1 MAHIKNIGLEN
12 FRVFKNKVEIDL
24 HPITILTGANNSGKS
39 SILKS
44 LLLLSDNAKR
54 TNFLE
59 LDFSG
64 DKHNL
69 DAFKFTK
76 NNSSENDCIAI
87 NFQIV
92 QFGGEISEVVQGET
106 YGADKYFIDF
116 EIPFPGKLDV
126 SLKYKQNDERGKL
139 VEFELQT
146 ENIRLFH
153 VKYDIKNGH
162 SVFINMDWLLKQ
174 ELDTDE
180 KLFVDEDKVKQ
191 ILHELN
197 STEIESTI
205 NLLETE
211 ISKYQSYSIFD
222 EKNWYKYQKGEA
234 IFLEYLNDTIGK
246 PENNDNSK
254 IIDDD
259 FFDEIH
265 ERTNKKQSLFNISN
279 FEKWWNDNYEKLDD
293 KLKTETKF
301 GTSNFFSIMN
311 FEDADYHE
319 IISCYLSA
327 NSFNKLNRQKE
338 QVKKIFTGK
347 IPDKIIEKFE
357 SICIADISKY
367 ITDYNYFVYFE
378 KFIRYVYKHITKTID
393 ILFIESFRA
402 NTKRIYSNQSQ
413 GTDFN
418 QLLLDVHKTK
428 FDKEIEEFIKNW
440 LVEFG
445 IGEDIKFERIKGV
458 ATEVKI
464 LRKGNYIDLADL
476 GFGTTQLIPIILN
489 IALKVQ
495 QSLVWNNAEK
505 EIERFIDKNR
515 YELVENGKIRIKN
528 FKNDYDE
535 IVTDDERYN
544 DKYFLK
550 NELFDYIT
558 ILIEEPETNLHPSF
572 QSKLADLLIDASK
585 KFNIQFIIETHSEYL
600 IRKIQFLTAKKVI
613 KPADT
618 QIYYFYEPDKIPDN
632 EQQVKKIEI
641 NEAGN
646 LSDDFGRGFFDEA
659 DNIAINIFN
668 MTKNQKN

>member
-24 HPITILTGANNSGKS
+24 HPITILTGTNNSGKS

-44 LLLLSDNAKR
+44 LLLLADNAKR

-69 DAFKFTK
+69 DAFKFSK
-76 NNSSENDCIAI
+76 NNSSEKDLIAI

-92 QFGGEISEVVQGET
+92 QFDGEMSEAIKGET
-106 YGADKYFIDF
+106 YGRDKYFIDF

-126 SLKYKQNDERGKL
+126 GLKYKQNDERGKL
-139 VEFELQT
+139 IGFELQT
-146 ENIRLFH
+146 ENTKIFQ

-174 ELDTDE
+174 ELGEDE
-180 KLFVDEDKVKQ
+180 KLFVDEEKVKQ
-191 ILHELN
+191 ILKGVDDDE
-197 STEIESTI
+197 TENII

-211 ISKYQSYSIFD
+211 ISNYLSYSVFNEND
-222 EKNWYKYQKGEA
+222 WYKYQKGEA
-234 IFLEYLNDTIGK
+234 IFVDEIIH
-246 PENNDNSK
+246 NNDNPINSDK
-254 IIDDD
+254 YK
-259 FFDEIH
+259 
-265 ERTNKKQSLFNISN
+265 NLNLNNFNN
-279 FEKWWNDNYEKLDD
+279 WWNDNYEKLVD
-293 KLKTETKF
+293 KLKTETRF
-301 GTSNFFSIMN
+301 GKSNFFSVMN

-319 IISCYLSA
+319 IISCYLAA
-327 NSFNKLNRQKE
+327 NTFNKLNRQKE
-338 QVKKIFTGK
+338 QVTKLLTGK
-347 IPDKIIEKFE
+347 TSDKIIEKFND
-357 SICIADISKY
+357 INIADISKH

-378 KFIRYVYKHITKTID
+378 KFIRYIYKDIAKTID
-393 ILFIESFRA
+393 LLFIESFRA
-402 NTKRIYSNQSQ
+402 NAKRIYSNQSQ

-418 QLLLDVHKTK
+418 QLLLDLHKTK
-428 FDKEIEEFIKNW
+428 LDKEIVEFIKKW

-445 IGEDIKFERIKGV
+445 IGEDIKLDRIKGV

-464 LRKGNYIDLADL
+464 LRKGSYIDLADL

-495 QSLVWNNAEK
+495 QSFVWNNAEK
-505 EIERFIDKNR
+505 EIERYINKNK
-515 YELVENGKIRIKN
+515 YELVENGKIKIKN
-528 FKNDYDE
+528 LQNDYDK
-535 IVTDDERYN
+535 IASDDADFK
-544 DKYFLK
+544 DKSFLK
-550 NELFDYIT
+550 NELFEYIT
-558 ILIEEPETNLHPSF
+558 VLIEEPETNLHPSF

-585 KFNIQFIIETHSEYL
+585 RFNIQFVIETHSEYL
-600 IRKIQFLTAKKVI
+600 IRKMQFLTAKKII

-632 EQQVKKIEI
+632 EPQVKKIEI

-646 LSDDFGRGFFDEA
+646 LSDDFGKGFFDEA

-668 MTKNQKN
+668 MTKKQKKNRYAKI